1 MINQYPSLT
10 PYTLLQYA
18 SVSYDLPETLSHNL
32 HIYIP
37 AVSDSTGYIIT
48 MNKYYHLVG

>member
-18 SVSYDLPETLSHNL
+18 SLSYCQQETISHNL

-37 AVSDSTGYIIT
+37 GVSDSTGYIII